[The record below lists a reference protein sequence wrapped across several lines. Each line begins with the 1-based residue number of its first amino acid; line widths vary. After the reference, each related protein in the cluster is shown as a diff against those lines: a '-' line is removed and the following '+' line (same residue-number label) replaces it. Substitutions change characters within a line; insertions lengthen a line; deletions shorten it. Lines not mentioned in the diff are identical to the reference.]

1 MTQPQPATP
10 HAERAHATWSAS
22 STARNWNCS
31 GALALSAQVED
42 LDIESEAAGWGT
54 ACHELSEKCLRTGL
68 DAADSIGA
76 TIKTKSHEFDVDEE
90 MAECAQ
96 VYIDYVRQQ
105 QNYSNDGKPRA
116 NDLWVEERFSLEKLK
131 PPFDAGGTCDAI
143 VYSAK
148 DQTLEVIDLKGGRGI
163 VVEVNDN
170 KQLRTYALGAILAHP
185 GLRVDKVTATIVQPR
200 AHHKDGRIRSE
211 TFHVADLMEWTSD
224 LVAKMNLS
232 AEAIAEYAK
241 VTGALTLEAWAE
253 KYLKAGS
260 HCTFCPAEGFCP
272 ALKSK
277 ALAVADAWFDDAGAM
292 QIKNQPDVLDP
303 AALAAALDGAD
314 LLQNWLNAV
323 RALATRLAEGGTEIP
338 RYHLAD
344 KFGRRKFKDPD
355 AVPAALDLLGV
366 PEDKLFEKKLRSPA
380 QIETALGAKGLKP
393 IKAQFDALYHTPLTG
408 RTLVSSAKSSKPAA
422 TPKAEAFFTA
432 S

>member
-54 ACHELSEKCLRTGL
+54 ACHELSEKCLRTGT
-68 DAADSIGA
+68 DAADRIGA
-76 TIKTKSHEFDVDEE
+76 TIKTKAHEFDVDEE
-90 MAECAQ
+90 MAETAQ
-96 VYIDYVRQQ
+96 VYIDYVREKHTG
-105 QNYSNDGKPRA
+105 DGQSPYQ
-116 NDLWVEERFSLEKLK
+116 LWVEERFSLEKLK

-143 VYSAK
+143 IYG
-148 DQTLEVIDLKGGRGI
+148 QTERALEVIDLKGGRGI

-185 GLRVDKVTATIVQPR
+185 ELRVDKVAATIVQPR

-211 TFHVADLMEWTSD
+211 TFHIADLMEWTSD

-241 VTGALTLEAWAE
+241 VTGALSLEAWAE

-260 HCTFCPAEGFCP
+260 HCTFCKAEGFCP

-277 ALAVADAWFDDAGAM
+277 ALAVADAWFDDAGAVR
-292 QIKNQPDVLDP
+292 IRNQPDVLDP

-323 RALATRLAEGGTEIP
+323 RALSTRLAESGTEIP
-338 RYHLAD
+338 GYHLAD

-380 QIETALGAKGLKP
+380 QIEKALGAKGLKP
-393 IKAQFDALYHTPLTG
+393 IKAQFDSLYHTPLTG
-408 RTLVSSAKSSKPAA
+408 RTLVSTAKSSKPAA